1 MNRIAW
7 RVGAA
12 STHEVSIVSVHAKPN
27 FELVSYLTTCWESSS
42 HPTMHNTDA
51 ILNMKL
57 LIKNNTNCIFY

>member
-27 FELVSYLTTCWESSS
+27 FELVSYLT
-42 HPTMHNTDA
+42 NLLGI
-51 ILNMKL
+51 ILASDNA
-57 LIKNNTNCIFY
+57 

>member
-1 MNRIAW
+1 MDGIAR

-12 STHEVSIVSVHAKPN
+12 GTHEVSIVSVHAKPN

-51 ILNMKL
+51 ISNMKFM
-57 LIKNNTNCIFY
+57 T